1 MEIYPAK
8 IYTARKKK
16 ILQGGTLMTRTETTD
31 LNGKLCELL
40 AEQRAEG
47 QIKLNGTSRD
57 RVMEAISNP
66 PQPNERL
73 RKAAQRLRNMA

>member
-1 MEIYPAK
+1 
-8 IYTARKKK
+8 
-16 ILQGGTLMTRTETTD
+16 MTRTETTD

-73 RKAAQRLRNMA
+73 RKAAQRLRNMV